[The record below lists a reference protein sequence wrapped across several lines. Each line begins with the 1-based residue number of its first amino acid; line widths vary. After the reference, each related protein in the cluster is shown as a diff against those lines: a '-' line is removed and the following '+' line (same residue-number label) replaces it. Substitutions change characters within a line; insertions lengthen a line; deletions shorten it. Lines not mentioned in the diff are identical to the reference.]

1 MILFCFSSASDV
13 NCVLQSRRA
22 TTPRKADRQRQ
33 KNHDCFNDL
42 EIFVD
47 DFDFEKNLALFDK
60 QAVFEEIEK
69 GRENGTGGQN
79 SRTNRSEQKY
89 RCDENILQGTTKK
102 TLQQIRFLDDCTR
115 KDTHIRQYMTD
126 NGLIVPSIPLELRE
140 RLFGLAENCGLSRVR
155 MLEMAGRSS
164 SEMILQLLGGNSR

>member
-1 MILFCFSSASDV
+1 MFCFSSASDV

-22 TTPRKADRQRQ
+22 TTPRKADHQRQ

-69 GRENGTGGQN
+69 GRENGTCGQN

-102 TLQQIRFLDDCTR
+102 TQQQIKFLDDCTR
-115 KDTHIRQYMTD
+115 NDTQHRRQYMTD

-140 RLFGLAENCGLSRVR
+140 RLFGLAENCGLGRIR

-164 SEMILQLLGGNSR
+164 SEMILQLLGGNRR